1 MRILVAVSLAAG
13 LSLFAPAAVS
23 AQSSDPRWSRW
34 MGCWDLLTQAAP
46 TPADATPG
54 RPVPRRRAAAADSER
69 PHVCVEPRGAG
80 VVLRTFVADRAVLEQ
95 AIVADGTSRPVS
107 DAACRGSERAEWSH
121 DGRRLFSRAEVTCP
135 GEPVR
140 TVSGL
145 TLFGPDGT
153 WIDTQAVTV
162 GARENVRVRLFRRQ
176 AGQPA
181 AAPADV
187 RPMQVA
193 DVIEASRAVAPGAL
207 EAALIESRARFSLSG
222 RTLVALADAGVPGS
236 VTDLMVAV
244 SYPRAFTI
252 ERAMRDDRLAS
263 FDPFPYA
270 GSWGYGLP
278 ATWGGDPY
286 YYSPYYFSPFGFSYL
301 GLYPQMFG
309 SGVSFVDADGGD
321 GGNTSGRDV
330 EPGRVIDGRGYTR
343 VRPRGAASGNGDSS
357 GGNGAASSGASTPRR
372 GGTATS
378 RGYTDSGNGGSSG
391 GSTSSGSG
399 ATSGGAPS
407 GGSDG
412 GRTAVPR

>member
-13 LSLFAPAAVS
+13 LSVLASTPVS
-23 AQSSDPRWSRW
+23 AQSTDVRWSPW

-46 TPADATPG
+46 APADAAPG
-54 RPVPRRRAAAADSER
+54 GPAPRRRATSTDGER

-80 VVLRTFVADRAVLEQ
+80 VVLRTFVDDRAVLEQ
-95 AIVADGTSRPVS
+95 AIVADGTSRPIAE
-107 DAACRGSERAEWSH
+107 AACRGTERAEWSR
-121 DGRRLFSRAEVTCP
+121 DGRRLFSRAEVTCAGQP
-135 GEPVR
+135 AR

-162 GARENVRVRLFRRQ
+162 GTRENVRVRLFRRQ
-176 AGQPA
+176 AGQPVD
-181 AAPADV
+181 APADT
-187 RPMQVA
+187 RPMEVV

-207 EAALIESRARFSLSG
+207 EAALIESRARFPLSG

-278 ATWGGDPY
+278 ATWGADPY
-286 YYSPYYFSPFGFSYL
+286 YFSPYYFSPFGFSYL

-309 SGVSFVDADGGD
+309 SGVSFVDADSGS
-321 GGNTSGRDV
+321 GGNAPGRGA

-343 VRPRGAASGNGDSS
+343 VRPRDAASGDSGGDGGGSASGAAS
-357 GGNGAASSGASTPRR
+357 APRR

-378 RGYTDSGNGGSSG
+378 RGYTDSNSGGSSS

-399 ATSGGAPS
+399 AASGSTSS
-407 GGSDG
+407 GGSS
-412 GRTAVPR
+412 GRSAVPR